1 VYLLGEKKESLVKT
15 TLYFKTV
22 CIRKMSKSYVGAV
35 AKILHRIDCGWE
47 SLQFSSRTDGAY
59 GLRTVEY

>member
-1 VYLLGEKKESLVKT
+1 MYLFEKKEALVKKT
-15 TLYFKTV
+15 TLYFKTI
-22 CIRKMSKSYVGAV
+22 CLRKMSKSYIGAM
-35 AKILHRIDCGWE
+35 AKILRGIDCEWE